1 VDQESISAFGL
12 RTRWLGW
19 GLPSNGIREGPSKM
33 RSFASLAVA
42 VGAVLAL
49 ASSSA
54 VAAIRVPGTSATFVW
69 TASTGSVKSYRV
81 EVSRNRAVFRQEKT
95 VSQPQVTIS
104 GIPGEKLSISVTALG
119 FDGRYSASSQVSDTI
134 VFLGS
139 GSTDGRRT
147 SGSSTSKSSASG
159 SSTSKSSTSGTS
171 TSKSSASKSSTSKS
185 IASGS
190 APGDDWNGAYGSSS
204 QPPQQRPL
212 TERAMP
218 YDFNG
223 DGRTDLLWHNRQ
235 TNAAA
240 VWLMNG
246 TSPSRVIELGT
257 LDDKSRFVGS
267 GDFDGDGYADL
278 LVRNSARGRSEIWF
292 LVGDG
297 VWSAVHFDD
306 PGDGWTAGAIGDFDG
321 DGYSDLLWRKGQKS
335 LFWFMRGSSVEEAI
349 VGPWVQEQLAA
360 DCAPELD
367 GDGRSDLVWSSG
379 EETVAWLMEG
389 VSPWR
394 SGPSGPP
401 MEESLAIGCGDAD
414 GDRVGD
420 VLWYDSESRSGTLW
434 VMDGDIGMDR
444 SFELPRL
451 QTGWAIEASG
461 DFDGDGLANEILLR
475 NATSGRI
482 EIWELRWNGSRTS
495 FSVVSTERAGMGNGD
510 WQVVA
515 P

>member
-1 VDQESISAFGL
+1 
-12 RTRWLGW
+12 
-19 GLPSNGIREGPSKM
+19 M

-42 VGAVLAL
+42 VGAVLAV

-54 VAAIRVPGTSATFVW
+54 LAAIRVPGTSATFVW

-104 GIPGEKLSISVTALG
+104 GMVGEKLSISVTALG
-119 FDGRYSASSQVSDTI
+119 PDGRYSASSPVSDTI

-147 SGSSTSKSSASG
+147 SE
-159 SSTSKSSTSGTS
+159 SSTSG
-171 TSKSSASKSSTSKS
+171 SSASKSS
-185 IASGS
+185 ASGS

-212 TERAMP
+212 TKRAMP

-223 DGRTDLLWHNRQ
+223 DGRTDLLWYNRQ
-235 TNAAA
+235 TNAAV

-278 LVRNSARGRSEIWF
+278 LVRDSARGRSEIWF

-321 DGYSDLLWRKGQKS
+321 DGYSDLLWRKCQKS

-379 EETVAWLMEG
+379 QETVAWLMEG

-414 GDRVGD
+414 GDGVGD

-444 SFELPRL
+444 SFDLPRL

-482 EIWELRWNGSRTS
+482 ELWELQWNSSRTS
-495 FSVVSTERAGMGNGD
+495 FSIVYTADAGMGNGD